1 MTDDRRFEDLVV
13 LALQGLEP
21 SLRPTGGAG
30 DRQRDA
36 VAGSFRTDDDRLVVT
51 ASLQRTWAQKVAA
64 DLEGLTRSG
73 DPLPDAVISA
83 TNRRTGARK
92 RNELEKEAPGRFGFR
107 LRVFDQRMLALRLLR
122 PELLHVREELLGLSP
137 PTPPVAVEAGV
148 YRTLLAS
155 TASHVDRLHGRDRAL
170 RSLLAAIDSQRVVTV
185 MGPGGIGKTRLVL
198 AAADELGDR
207 RVLFVDDRSL
217 LAGGTLPAEL
227 AGTDR
232 LVLVVDNAHRLTN
245 LRQLVGLLARRSGP
259 VTLVLVA
266 RDGFLQRLEDAL
278 EGSPF
283 GQLGPDVTITLTPMS
298 NASIAAMVR
307 SAEPSLEY
315 GGAIDV
321 IVSIA
326 GGNPLI
332 ALLAHDVAI
341 KGRPLDQMGRDEVL
355 AEHARSLLRTVQMR
369 SEAGDRHEFGEL
381 LAVIAALS
389 WLDVEEGTLVEAV
402 AKLVDIP
409 LARLKRMLLDIAD
422 SGLLSQQGSRFA
434 ITPDLLAGHLLWSS
448 FFAPR
453 RAVALSYRHVW
464 DALAPAA
471 SDRLC
476 AALGGLPFAPVPVD
490 DPNAA
495 YVAES
500 LRVLARRD
508 AGSALVRVQSLAPG
522 LPWVAVRVVDDALAH
537 LPEDARARSR
547 ALLAAS
553 EALKRTPDF
562 SEGWPRQLAVAAAL
576 FAEDPDPESVRT
588 VEEHLTTIYERV
600 PVNRGPNDGQT
611 LAGVQQGLADLTLSF
626 WKQRRAEP
634 GTAETVAIA
643 VRQLLT
649 VTFSTSF
656 MSPEDDRRVMLH
668 GYCLPASSWTKQVLM
683 MGARLLAEVLSVL
696 PVREQLKAIRTT
708 DNLRHA
714 AGGFQGPFGVRVDRR
729 MATLASEVVE
739 DIRARLTAAGDDLS
753 IVVRSAIEDV
763 FGSLWPDDSELEEY
777 GELLASRLHGRQ
789 ESYDPDARERRAVA
803 LADRLMLAA
812 DGMQVLRKWESWLTE
827 TDEAGVRYVLWV
839 IADGLH
845 AAAERDPERMGRWL
859 DELLCRPGPLVSAA
873 AGALALVIDRTSK
886 AHRRATLAVR
896 SPHAEI
902 RALAAAALR
911 LSTIDRCLDLLRILA
926 TDDSDTVRNSVVT
939 AVAHG
944 TSLGAAELDVG
955 LLASKPDDIE
965 HLTMLLSCCNR
976 SNPDET
982 LVGLTAAQA
991 SEARAV
997 VLAAVR
1003 RDRLDGHDFVQAFR
1017 LLAKAAP
1024 RLPIDCARARLEYL
1038 SEIEDTRE
1046 ITWALNIDGLPDE
1059 FAAAMR
1065 TSATATDVAWVL
1077 DEIEATP
1084 KHGIAKGAQRDFLK
1098 WVDDGR
1104 QVTERLARWL
1114 ASQDERLRYEA
1125 TVVLDFALGAGAFRA
1140 RAAALLAIEPPLDI
1154 DQILIEAR
1162 DPKFWS
1168 GSRVPRWESR
1178 RKEFAQWIKDPNERV
1193 AAVGRAGAA
1202 FYRRLVEQGDSLTDR
1217 WETEAE

>member
-1 MTDDRRFEDLVV
+1 MARGDRQQRTSRRTHWPIVDGAVGMPPAATVPGAVRATEVALEGMTDDRRFEDLAV

-64 DLEGLTRSG
+64 DLEGLIRSG
-73 DPLPDAVISA
+73 DPLPDAVVSV

-170 RSLLAAIDSQRVVTV
+170 RSLLAAIESQRVVTV

-198 AAADELGDR
+198 AAADKLGDR
-207 RVLFVDDRSL
+207 RVLFVDDRSP

-283 GQLGPDVTITLTPMS
+283 GQLGPDVTITLAPMS

-321 IVSIA
+321 IASIA

-341 KGRPLDQMGRDEVL
+341 RGRPLDQMGRDEVL
-355 AEHARSLLRTVQMR
+355 AEHARSLLRTVQVR

-453 RAVALSYRHVW
+453 RPVALRYRDAW
-464 DALAPAA
+464 DGLAAAA

-476 AALGGLPFAPVPVD
+476 AALGGLPSDAVPVD
-490 DPNAA
+490 DPDAA
-495 YVAES
+495 HVAES
-500 LRVLARRD
+500 LRELAKRD
-508 AGSALVRVQSLAPG
+508 AGSALARVQSLAPG
-522 LPWVAVRVVDDALAH
+522 LPWLAVRVVDDALDH
-537 LPEDARARSR
+537 LPEDVRARSR

-553 EALKRTPDF
+553 EVLQRTPDF
-562 SEGWPRQLAVAAAL
+562 FEGWSRQLAVAAAL
-576 FAEDPDPESVRT
+576 FAGDPEPESVRT
-588 VEEHLTTIYERV
+588 IEGHLTGVYKRV
-600 PVNRGPNDGQT
+600 PANRGPNDGRT
-611 LAGVQQGLADLTLSF
+611 LAGVQEGLADLTLAF
-626 WKQRRAEP
+626 WRRQRTEP
-634 GTAETVAIA
+634 GTAEAVAA
-643 VRQLLT
+643 AAQQLLT

-656 MSPEDDRRVMLH
+656 MSAEDDRRVMLH
-668 GYCLPASSWTKQVLM
+668 GYCLPASSSTRRVLM
-683 MGARLLAEVLSVL
+683 EGAALLAEALPALSV
-696 PVREQLKAIRTT
+696 RRQLKAIDATE
-708 DNLRHA
+708 NLRHA
-714 AGGFQGPFGVRVDRR
+714 AGGFQGPFGVRVDRP
-729 MATLASEVVE
+729 MATLASEVV
-739 DIRARLTAAGDDLS
+739 DDLRTRLAGLGNDLS
-753 IVVRSAIEDV
+753 IVVRSALEDAFESV
-763 FGSLWPDDSELEEY
+763 WPDDVELQEY
-777 GELLASRLHGRQ
+777 SELLASRMQGRHDA
-789 ESYDPDARERRAVA
+789 YDDDARERRVVA
-803 LADRLMLAA
+803 LADRLTQAP
-812 DGMQVLRKWESWLTE
+812 DGIGVLRKWQGWIADTE
-827 TDEAGVRYVLWV
+827 NAGVREYAPWV
-839 IADGLH
+839 VAESLH
-845 AAAERDPERMGRWL
+845 MAATRDPDQMGRWF
-859 DELLCRPGPLVSAA
+859 DELFDAPGPLVSVVS
-873 AGALALVIDRTSK
+873 GALAVVIDRTDDGP
-886 AHRRATLAVR
+886 RRAAAVANATN
-896 SPHAEI
+896 AEL
-902 RALAAAALR
+902 RALAASALR
-911 LSTIDRCLDLLRILA
+911 FSTFERRPALLRTLA
-926 TDDSDTVRNSVVT
+926 ADDSETVRNTVVST
-939 AVAHG
+939 VAFG
-944 TSLGAAELDVG
+944 TPLGATELDIG
-955 LLASKPDDIE
+955 LLACKPDNVQ
-965 HLTMLLSCCNR
+965 HLTLLLSCRNR
-976 SNPDET
+976 SDPDEA
-982 LVGLTAAQA
+982 LRGLTTEQA

-997 VLAAVR
+997 ILAAAR
-1003 RDRLDGHDFVQAFR
+1003 RDPLDGHAFVRAFK
-1017 LLAKAAP
+1017 LLAETAP
-1024 RLPIDCARARLEYL
+1024 RLPIDCARARIGYL
-1038 SEIEDTRE
+1038 REVEDTRE
-1046 ITWALNIDGLPDE
+1046 LTWAHNIDGLPDE
-1059 FAAAMR
+1059 FAAAVR
-1065 TSATATDVAWVL
+1065 TGACAADVAWVL

-1084 KHGIAKGAQRDFLK
+1084 QAWD
-1098 WVDDGR
+1098 R
-1104 QVTERLARWL
+1104 Q
-1114 ASQDERLRYEA
+1114 
-1125 TVVLDFALGAGAFRA
+1125 G
-1140 RAAALLAIEPPLDI
+1140 
-1154 DQILIEAR
+1154 
-1162 DPKFWS
+1162 
-1168 GSRVPRWESR
+1168 
-1178 RKEFAQWIKDPNERV
+1178 
-1193 AAVGRAGAA
+1193 GAA
-1202 FYRRLVEQGDSLTDR
+1202 RFLEMGRRR
-1217 WETEAE
+1217 ETGHRTACAMARIQR